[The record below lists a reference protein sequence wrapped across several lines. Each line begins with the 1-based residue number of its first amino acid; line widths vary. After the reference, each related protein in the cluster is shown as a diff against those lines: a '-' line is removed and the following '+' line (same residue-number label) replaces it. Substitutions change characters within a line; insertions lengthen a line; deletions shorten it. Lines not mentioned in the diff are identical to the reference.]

1 MGNQRKSQQKNNK
14 LFQIQKCSSINR
26 HKSAYKPKSLQQ
38 FLSSQ
43 PVQSPEEIFQSKVN
57 LLENKVSDFLLEYLK
72 TFYSSN
78 IHAEEDL
85 TRTLLQVQT
94 HHHNG
99 KLDIKPKL
107 YIIP

>member
-1 MGNQRKSQQKNNK
+1 
-14 LFQIQKCSSINR
+14 
-26 HKSAYKPKSLQQ
+26 
-38 FLSSQ
+38 
-43 PVQSPEEIFQSKVN
+43 
-57 LLENKVSDFLLEYLK
+57 LENKVSDFLLEYLK

-94 HHHNG
+94 LNHNG

-107 YIIP
+107 YIIPQHQQGSVYNLRLL